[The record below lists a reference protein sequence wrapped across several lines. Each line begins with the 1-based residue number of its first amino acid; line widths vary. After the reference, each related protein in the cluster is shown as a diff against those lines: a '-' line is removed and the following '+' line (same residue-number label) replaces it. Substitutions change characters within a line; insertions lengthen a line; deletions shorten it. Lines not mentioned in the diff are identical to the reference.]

1 MVYIGLKEFIEDC
14 GTKASFFQRIS
25 LHCFSVQVT
34 KSNPSYIIFPEAIP
48 PMERILPMI
57 VQTTVLFP
65 HPEFPCRQSVSPFF
79 KSNDNEFTLQ
89 QLWFLYWIDKFCTDN
104 IVLIW
109 QPPFRGSYFLQLY
122 IQSTS
127 NQNLKSQCKS
137 PAELPTITMH
147 PS

>member
-1 MVYIGLKEFIEDC
+1 MVYIGLKEFIERLRHQ
-14 GTKASFFQRIS
+14 GKLFSNEFP

-34 KSNPSYIIFPEAIP
+34 KSNPSYIFPEAIP

-57 VQTTVLFP
+57 IQTTVLFP
-65 HPEFPCRQSVSPFF
+65 HRNSHVGRAFLPF
-79 KSNDNEFTLQ
+79 SNQMITNLRCSNFDFYIESIN
-89 QLWFLYWIDKFCTDN
+89 FLLTILYHMAASISRFIFLP
-104 IVLIW
+104 IV
-109 QPPFRGSYFLQLY
+109 Y
-122 IQSTS
+122 QSTS